1 MAVKAASTKVTA
13 IVSALTSCCKEC
25 FIMDEREIVYAQARP
40 IAAGDYVQCYLVMLY
55 SAEFCVIMLNY
66 A

>member
-1 MAVKAASTKVTA
+1 
-13 IVSALTSCCKEC
+13 
-25 FIMDEREIVYAQARP
+25 MDEREIVYAQARP